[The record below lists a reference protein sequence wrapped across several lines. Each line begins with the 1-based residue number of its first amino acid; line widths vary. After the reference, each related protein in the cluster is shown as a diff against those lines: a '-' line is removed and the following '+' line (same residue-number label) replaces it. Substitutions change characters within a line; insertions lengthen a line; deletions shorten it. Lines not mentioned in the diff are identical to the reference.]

1 MMKSMKTK
9 MVVYIGTL
17 LLIVCAG
24 LGIISYVIATN
35 TVTANT
41 EEALTRIADTA
52 AKVVE
57 SRMNDQLNS
66 LSVIASMEKIRD
78 MNGSMDGKQD
88 IFNEQ
93 IKTFGYIRMGIAD
106 KSGKLT
112 STNGKTSDIKD
123 REYFKEALSGKMTVS
138 DPIVSTIDGSVVIIN
153 AVPIKNGGEVA
164 GVLISVSDGY
174 ALSDIVNDITFGKTG
189 KAFMITK
196 NGTTVAHS
204 NKDLVLSMDNDFES
218 VKKDPKLQPLVDLEK
233 QMVEGKEG
241 AGKYNYNGTVKYM
254 GFAPVQGTNWS
265 LAIAAP
271 ESEVLAG
278 LITLRTSM
286 LIFSLIFL
294 LISIGFGYMIARL
307 ISNPI
312 ILAVKHL
319 EIIASGNLTNPVPVK
334 FMKLKDEVGVL
345 ARAMNTMQISIRGLL
360 VKISD
365 MGTILAA
372 SSEEMMASTEESNKA
387 SEQVANAVNDIAKG
401 AGDQAKEAQESSE
414 KLMALSDGL
423 SNIVNGSDLVGRYTS
438 QVVQLN
444 KKGTESMSLL
454 KDKVQANADISSKL
468 GDSIGILAN
477 QSGSV
482 TQIVDTIQNITAQT
496 NLLALNAAIEAAR
509 AGDAGRGFAVVADE
523 IRKLAEQTRTST
535 IEISLIVKNIQ
546 SDISIAQDRM
556 VTGGEL
562 VNKANEGISDT
573 QKVFEEI
580 SIAIDKAMEQVNN
593 LVESIQNVNESKNG
607 VVASVQEIAAIS
619 EESAAA
625 TEEVSASVEE
635 QASIINQ
642 IAQTAEDLA
651 KVASNLQD
659 QIKLFTI

>member
-1 MMKSMKTK
+1 
-9 MVVYIGTL
+9 
-17 LLIVCAG
+17 
-24 LGIISYVIATN
+24 
-35 TVTANT
+35 
-41 EEALTRIADTA
+41 
-52 AKVVE
+52 
-57 SRMNDQLNS
+57 
-66 LSVIASMEKIRD
+66 
-78 MNGSMDGKQD
+78 
-88 IFNEQ
+88 
-93 IKTFGYIRMGIAD
+93 
-106 KSGKLT
+106 
-112 STNGKTSDIKD
+112 
-123 REYFKEALSGKMTVS
+123 
-138 DPIVSTIDGSVVIIN
+138 
-153 AVPIKNGGEVA
+153 
-164 GVLISVSDGY
+164 
-174 ALSDIVNDITFGKTG
+174 
-189 KAFMITK
+189 
-196 NGTTVAHS
+196 
-204 NKDLVLSMDNDFES
+204 
-218 VKKDPKLQPLVDLEK
+218 
-233 QMVEGKEG
+233 
-241 AGKYNYNGTVKYM
+241 
-254 GFAPVQGTNWS
+254 
-265 LAIAAP
+265 
-271 ESEVLAG
+271 
-278 LITLRTSM
+278 
-286 LIFSLIFL
+286 
-294 LISIGFGYMIARL
+294 
-307 ISNPI
+307 
-312 ILAVKHL
+312 
-319 EIIASGNLTNPVPVK
+319 
-334 FMKLKDEVGVL
+334 LKDEVGVL